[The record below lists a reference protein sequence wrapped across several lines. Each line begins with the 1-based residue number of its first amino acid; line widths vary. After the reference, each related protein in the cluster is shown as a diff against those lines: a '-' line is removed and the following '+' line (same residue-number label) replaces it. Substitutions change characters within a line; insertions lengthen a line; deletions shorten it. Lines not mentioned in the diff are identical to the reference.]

1 MRKLH
6 KSVFFNVKLSKKS
19 KSIWDV
25 FILKTKQRR
34 QKDGEALVQCG
45 LDGFCFLSLNFGGKW
60 TKLAET
66 RSPGTPTFR
75 MYDHVIVS
83 SRHHVISSWHHVKLT
98 SWHHVI
104 MSSCHHV
111 ITPSRHHV
119 IPSSCHMSSCH
130 IITSSRQLF
139 TIFWQLLPSFGNCL
153 EFFTTFGVFWH
164 LKQLL
169 PTIGISLGSQTF
181 GNICHLL
188 ATFAIFWQVL
198 PSFGYFGN

>member
-111 ITPSRHHV
+111 ITSSRHHV
-119 IPSSCHMSSCH
+119 I
-130 IITSSRQLF
+130 TSSHHHVICHHVISSRHHASFSQ
-139 TIFWQLLPSFGNCL
+139 SFGN
-153 EFFTTFGVFWH
+153 F
-164 LKQLL
+164 
-169 PTIGISLGSQTF
+169 
-181 GNICHLL
+181 CHLL
-188 ATFAIFWQVL
+188 ATVWNFLQLSA
-198 PSFGYFGN
+198 SFGI